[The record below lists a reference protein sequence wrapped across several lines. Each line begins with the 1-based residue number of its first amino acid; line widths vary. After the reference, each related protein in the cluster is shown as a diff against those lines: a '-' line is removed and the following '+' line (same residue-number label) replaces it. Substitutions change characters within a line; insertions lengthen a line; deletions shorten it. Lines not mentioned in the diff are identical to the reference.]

1 MNDFNS
7 IPATAA
13 DTTDQITNAG
23 EPVTDQAPAK
33 LPTDY
38 MKNGFLNTSPN
49 GKPFLKSE
57 YVGAYA
63 QEIAAA
69 LTAGATKITAAAF
82 NSAFLR
88 DTKKHLR
95 RGTPYEAKAT
105 CAAAMVPQAI
115 KLVAKHKAPSL
126 LRDMIAAAVGAVS
139 DDPTFE
145 ALYQHFDAVYCY
157 LLDREGGDNE

>member
-69 LTAGATKITAAAF
+69 LTVAQLRSPPPLLTPLSSGTLKSICAGVRPMKQKQ
-82 NSAFLR
+82 L
-88 DTKKHLR
+88 
-95 RGTPYEAKAT
+95 
-105 CAAAMVPQAI
+105 
-115 KLVAKHKAPSL
+115 APPLWSP
-126 LRDMIAAAVGAVS
+126 RQS
-139 DDPTFE
+139 S
-145 ALYQHFDAVYCY
+145 
-157 LLDREGGDNE
+157 

>member
-49 GKPFLKSE
+49 GKPFLKSG

-88 DTKKHLR
+88 DTKSI
-95 RGTPYEAKAT
+95 
-105 CAAAMVPQAI
+105 CAGVRPMKQ
-115 KLVAKHKAPSL
+115 KQLAPPLWSP
-126 LRDMIAAAVGAVS
+126 RQS
-139 DDPTFE
+139 S
-145 ALYQHFDAVYCY
+145 
-157 LLDREGGDNE
+157 